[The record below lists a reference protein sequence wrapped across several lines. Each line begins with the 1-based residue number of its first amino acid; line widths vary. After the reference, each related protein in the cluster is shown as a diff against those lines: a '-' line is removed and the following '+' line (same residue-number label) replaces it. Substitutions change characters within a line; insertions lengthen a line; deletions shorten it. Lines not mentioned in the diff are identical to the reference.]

1 MRGKC
6 SIQRLANEVGLGAG
20 IGIAIVLM
28 FLGESHLKRRIV
40 IGKRGVLA
48 EDITETQSVLIGEA
62 IGRAKI
68 NAQTRQRI
76 PKQKGRHPVTM
87 ARPARLEASGL
98 HARPAVFHLRGMFQN
113 NVDINIGFSG
123 KTRNGRAA
131 DMLDAF
137 DKVAKNASRRSW
149 VLR

>member
-1 MRGKC
+1 MRGRVG
-6 SIQRLANEVGLGAG
+6 IQRLANEVGLGAG
-20 IGIAIVLM
+20 IGIAIVHI

-48 EDITETQSVLIGEA
+48 EDITETQSVLTGES

-76 PKQKGRHPVTM
+76 PKHKGKHSVTM

-98 HARPAVFHLRGMFQN
+98 HARPAVFHMR
-113 NVDINIGFSG
+113 
-123 KTRNGRAA
+123 
-131 DMLDAF
+131 
-137 DKVAKNASRRSW
+137 
-149 VLR
+149 